1 MKTIVSH
8 HNRQR
13 RRRRTHQ
20 EYQHPSNRHQTGTLF
35 TALSTPPPP
44 LYCCCSLPPSLIA
57 DVMKPY
63 PVMAKTIRRSESG
76 RERVAHTNNQTD
88 QGKTFQ
94 TIARVLPMFQILRYR
109 RFCAVATKTD
119 DCLSLYLTML
129 LSINSK
135 RPMLPSREYGDDEPT
150 NYSTINPDGYKF
162 S

>member
-35 TALSTPPPP
+35 TALPTPPPP
-44 LYCCCSLPPSLIA
+44 LYCCCSLPPSLA

-94 TIARVLPMFQILRYR
+94 IIDRVLPMFQILRYR
-109 RFCAVATKTD
+109 RFCAVATTTD